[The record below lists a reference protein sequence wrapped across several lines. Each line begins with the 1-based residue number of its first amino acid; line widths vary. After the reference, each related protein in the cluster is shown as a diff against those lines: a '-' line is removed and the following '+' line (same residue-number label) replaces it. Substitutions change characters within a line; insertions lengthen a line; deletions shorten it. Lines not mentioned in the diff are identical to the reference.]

1 PVGMGSKPPVILVAD
16 NDPAVKE
23 RIEPFL
29 SHAGYEVVIAASA
42 QEALRKA
49 VQLQPLAVLIDT
61 QLPPNGGSGLVYDL
75 RRDSKTQ
82 NIRLVKAML
91 KPFNME
97 VIVADGGKA
106 GLELALKKK
115 PDLIILDL
123 MMPDVDGFEVVS
135 KLREDPAGSQIPIL
149 IYTAKNITS
158 EDRERLQ
165 GNIQTIIQKGDF
177 GKDRFL
183 EMINNLQTSQAA

>member
-1 PVGMGSKPPVILVAD
+1 MVDDLLGEPRARDIPVVLMVKNDAEQLGLSMGQVD
-16 NDPAVKE
+16 
-23 RIEPFL
+23 F
-29 SHAGYEVVIAASA
+29 
-42 QEALRKA
+42 LRKPLSRQQV
-49 VQLQPLAVLIDT
+49 VQVMAK
-61 QLPPNGGSGLVYDL
+61 YDL
-75 RRDSKTQ
+75 LADRRRANKMPTSVLVIDDDPRNT
-82 NIRLVKAML
+82 RLVQAML
-91 KPFNME
+91 KPFSIE
-97 VIVADGGKA
+97 VLSAHEGAA
-106 GLELALKKK
+106 GIKLARTRK